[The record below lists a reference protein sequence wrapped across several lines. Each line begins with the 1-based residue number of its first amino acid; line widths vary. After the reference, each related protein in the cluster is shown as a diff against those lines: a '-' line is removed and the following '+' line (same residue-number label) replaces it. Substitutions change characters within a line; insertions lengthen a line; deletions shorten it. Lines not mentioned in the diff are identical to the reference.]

1 MIRRQVAVIGLLA
14 AMVFAGCH
22 CDDNTVL
29 EVRKDGTGKGTVT
42 SKLQTMPGP
51 VGRGELDCGEKCTLN
66 TFLKN
71 TYVLT
76 ATPAPGSRFVR
87 WDYDQCP
94 PELVRDSL
102 DCEVY
107 TGFPGPTV
115 VTATFNENRLTVTKA
130 GIGSGRVVSAP
141 AGIDCGSSCSTTFDT
156 KTAVT
161 LTATAEAGSTFTG
174 WSGACSGA
182 STTCTLTALDAQNVT
197 ATFVKAPS
205 TLNVTKAGSGTGS
218 VISMPSGIDC
228 GATCSAMYETGT
240 VVTLTPMA
248 ASGSAFAGWSGA
260 CSGMSTCAVTVQE
273 VVSVTATF
281 TTVSLPLSV
290 RFSGVGSGRVTS
302 LPAGIDCTADCMS
315 TFTTGTMVTL
325 TAVAGTG
332 SAFLGWGGACMGSG
346 PCTVTVS
353 AATEVVATFG
363 GAPIPL
369 TVMRAGSGSGT
380 VLSMPTGI
388 DCGTTCTASFLPATT
403 VTLTATPDASS
414 VFTGW
419 SGACSGMT
427 TCTVPLMVAST
438 VTATFQLKP
447 VSVSVMLLG
456 TGTGVVTSS
465 PAGIDCGATCSATFP
480 FGTMVTLTP
489 TAMPGSTFTGWTGAC
504 MGSGACV
511 VTATMA
517 AAVGATFTRDTF
529 LLTVSKAGTGGGTIS
544 SNPSGVSCGMTCTTS
559 WDPGAVVSLVAMPD
573 STSTFS
579 GWSGACTGTGSCVV
593 TMSAARNVTATFN
606 RQQLSLSVMRTGAG
620 TGTVTSSPGGISCG
634 ATCSASYDAGAMVTL
649 TASAATGSTFTGW
662 SGGSCTG
669 TAPCTVTLTAA
680 TAVSANFDR
689 VQYAFSVIRAGTGG
703 GTVTSVPAGISCG
716 NTCATQLFHG
726 DRITLTAASDQT
738 STFAGWSGAC
748 TGTNACV
755 VDVTSATTVTATF
768 TRSTA
773 TLTVTKAGTGA
784 GTVTSSP
791 AGLSCGA
798 TCVSSFDLGST
809 VTLTASP
816 ASGSTFAGWSGP
828 GISCPGTGDCTV
840 TLAAAASVTATFT
853 MNRYAVSVAKA
864 GAGSGTVISS
874 PAGIS
879 CGATCS
885 ADFDHASVVVLTAVA
900 SGGSSFTGWSGPGIS
915 CPGTGTCAVTV
926 TSALSVI
933 ATFARTQRTLTV
945 VKAGTGSGTVVS
957 APAGIS
963 CGATCA
969 APFDDGSVVAL
980 TAAAG
985 SGSTFTGWSG
995 GGCTG
1000 TGTCAVS
1007 MAAATTVT
1015 ATFEP
1020 TLVALTIVRTGSGGG
1035 TVTSSPAGIA
1045 CGATCA
1051 ANFTEGAVVTL
1062 TAAQGPT
1069 STFAGWSGGGCSG
1082 TGSCVVTLAAATT
1095 VTATFTRTQYTL
1107 AVSRAGTGTGT
1118 VTSAPAGINCG
1129 ATCNASYDADT
1140 VVTLTATPGGT
1151 STFGGWSGACTG
1163 TGSCVVTLSAARS
1176 VTATF
1181 NVAQAQLQV
1190 LKTGTGTGT
1199 VTSSPG
1205 GIACGASCS
1214 ALFDVTQTVVLT
1226 AVQDSTSTF
1235 TGWSG
1240 EGCSG
1245 TGTCT
1250 VNMNVARTVAANFTR
1265 NQATLQVLKA
1275 GTGTGTVTSAPGGI
1289 ACGATCNANYDT
1301 NTPVVLTAV
1310 EDPLSTFAG
1319 WSGACTGTGT
1329 CSVTMSVA
1337 RTVTATFTR
1346 IQYPLQ
1352 VLKAGSGTGTVTSSP
1367 GGITCGASC
1376 NALFDSTTLVTLT
1389 AAHDATSSFA
1399 GWSGAGCTG
1408 TGSCVVTMSAARTV
1422 TATFN
1427 TVTFPVSVTRS
1438 GSGNGTVTSVPP
1450 GLITCGA
1457 TCTADVITGTTL
1469 TLTATAD
1476 PGSTF
1481 AGWTGACSGTAP
1493 CSVLVS
1499 GSVSVGAVFVLPNYV
1514 FTTSIPVSANMG
1526 GLVGADSICAQRAL
1540 AGGLP
1545 GTFKAWLSTSTTN
1558 ALSRLG
1564 TASGWIR
1571 PDGLPF
1577 ANSQADLVAG
1587 RILYPLRLDEFG
1599 TDVFATKAFTSTL
1612 GEGTLNGGVS
1622 TCSDWTSNVDQIP
1635 AGAGFTSLSTTGW
1648 TTGAFAPCG
1657 SQQRLYCFGVDAPA
1671 SVKVTAP
1678 GMFRRAFVTTATWTP
1693 GAGIASADALC
1704 NAEAGAANLPGS
1716 YLALLTPMGVSAA
1729 TRFNVMGPPWVRVDD
1744 VSLSATANGF
1754 FIDPFWTATLNVT
1767 PARAYGTAFTWSGSS
1782 NLLFQ
1787 GAPSNTCQGW
1797 NSSSVNDSANV
1808 GVMNDSEVSHAF
1820 GGAGTF
1826 DCSNALRLMCLQQ

>member
-1 MIRRQVAVIGLLA
+1 MISRQVVASVLVVGLA
-14 AMVFAGCH
+14 AACN
-22 CDDNTVL
+22 DNTML
-29 EVRKDGTGKGTVT
+29 EVRKDGTGTGTVT
-42 SKLQTMPGP
+42 SKLLTMPGP
-51 VGRGELDCGEKCTLN
+51 VGRGELDCGEKCKLETY
-66 TFLKN
+66 FKN
-71 TYVLT
+71 TYLLT

-87 WDYDQCP
+87 WDYAECP

-107 TGFPGPTV
+107 TAVPGPTV
-115 VTATFNENRLTVTKA
+115 ITATFNENRLTVTKA
-130 GIGSGRVVSAP
+130 GIGSGRVVSSP
-141 AGIDCGSSCSTTFDT
+141 TGIDCGSSCSTTFDT

-161 LTATAEAGSTFTG
+161 LTATAETGSTFTG

-197 ATFVKAPS
+197 ATFVKAPG
-205 TLNVTKAGSGTGS
+205 TLNVTKAGGGTGS

-240 VVTLTPMA
+240 VVTLTPMP

-260 CSGMSTCAVTVQE
+260 CSGMSTCAITVQE

-346 PCTVTVS
+346 PCTVTLS
-353 AATEVVATFG
+353 AATEVVATFA

-369 TVMRAGSGSGT
+369 TVTRAGSGSGT
-380 VLSMPTGI
+380 VSSMPTGI
-388 DCGTTCTASFLPATT
+388 DCGTTCTASFPPATT
-403 VTLTATPDASS
+403 VTLAATPDASS
-414 VFTGW
+414 IFTGW

-438 VTATFQLKP
+438 VTATFQLKQ

-456 TGTGVVTSS
+456 TGSGVVTSS

-489 TAMPGSTFTGWTGAC
+489 SAMPGSTFTGWTGAC

-511 VTATMA
+511 VPATMA
-517 AAVGATFTRDTF
+517 AAVGATFTRDTS
-529 LLTVSKAGTGGGTIS
+529 LLTVSKAGTGGGTVS
-544 SNPSGVSCGMTCTTS
+544 SNPPGVSCGMTCTTS
-559 WDPGAVVSLVAMPD
+559 WDRGAMVSLVAMPD
-573 STSTFS
+573 STSTFA

-738 STFAGWSGAC
+738 SSFAGWSGAC

-773 TLTVTKAGTGA
+773 PLTVAKAGTGA

-798 TCVSSFDLGST
+798 TCVSSFDLGSV

-853 MNRYAVSVAKA
+853 MNRYALSVAKA
-864 GAGSGTVISS
+864 GAGAGSVTSS
-874 PAGIS
+874 PTGIN

-885 ADFDHASVVVLTAVA
+885 ADFDHGGVVVLTAVA
-900 SGGSSFTGWSGPGIS
+900 SSSSSTFTGWSGPGIS
-915 CPGTGTCAVTV
+915 CPGTGTCAVTM

-980 TAAAG
+980 TATAG

-1007 MAAATTVT
+1007 LAAATTVT

-1020 TLVALTIVRTGSGGG
+1020 TLVALTIVRTGSGSG

-1051 ANFTEGAVVTL
+1051 ANFVEGAVVTL

-1107 AVSRAGTGTGT
+1107 AVSRAGSGTGT
-1118 VTSAPAGINCG
+1118 VTSLPSGINCG

-1205 GIACGASCS
+1205 AITCGASCS

-1226 AVQDSTSTF
+1226 AVQDSSSTF

-1250 VNMNVARTVAANFTR
+1250 VSMNVARTVAANFTR
-1265 NQATLQVLKA
+1265 NQVALQVLKA

-1301 NTPVVLTAV
+1301 NTPVVLTAA

-1319 WSGACTGTGT
+1319 WSGACTGTGPCT
-1329 CSVTMSVA
+1329 VTMS
-1337 RTVTATFTR
+1337 
-1346 IQYPLQ
+1346 
-1352 VLKAGSGTGTVTSSP
+1352 S
-1367 GGITCGASC
+1367 
-1376 NALFDSTTLVTLT
+1376 
-1389 AAHDATSSFA
+1389 
-1399 GWSGAGCTG
+1399 
-1408 TGSCVVTMSAARTV
+1408 ARTV

-1427 TVTFPVSVTRS
+1427 AVTFPVTVSKS
-1438 GSGNGTVTSVPP
+1438 GSGTGAVTTVPASIICGAMCSADIVGGTTVTF
-1450 GLITCGA
+1450 
-1457 TCTADVITGTTL
+1457 
-1469 TLTATAD
+1469 TATAD

-1481 AGWTGACSGTAP
+1481 AGWTGACTGTGP
-1493 CSVLVS
+1493 CSVLVNAP
-1499 GSVSVGAVFVLPNYV
+1499 VSVGAVFVLPNYV
-1514 FTTSIPVSANMG
+1514 FTTSMPVSANMG
-1526 GLVGADSICAQRAL
+1526 GLGGADSICAQRAL

-1671 SVKVTAP
+1671 SVKVSVP
-1678 GMFRRAFVTTATWTP
+1678 GMFRRTFVTTATWTP
-1693 GAGIASADALC
+1693 GGGIASADALC

-1716 YLALLTPMGVSAA
+1716 YLALLTPQGVSAA
-1729 TRFNVMGPPWVRVDD
+1729 TRFNVMGAPWVRIDN
-1744 VSLSATANGF
+1744 VSLAPTANSF

-1767 PARAYGTAFTWSGSS
+1767 PARAYGTDFTWSGST

-1787 GAPSNTCQGW
+1787 GAPSNTCQNW
-1797 NSSSVNDSANV
+1797 MSSSVNDSANV